1 MYKKM
6 VPLLLSFLLLFS
18 LTACFGNDNKGSSLP
33 SGQTSSSSD
42 FLENNSDTSDS
53 AHSPDASDNSIPD
66 KDPSDS
72 EDLSSKE
79 DGSEDQSVGV
89 VTERD
94 SQESLSASIPTA
106 QQTSG
111 IEKLDLSQLSGLT
124 NELIC
129 WGPGV
134 ERDGNGQIV
143 GAVKAQERYGKYD
156 ALFIGGNQK
165 KIILTFDE
173 GYENGYTAGILD
185 TLKAKKVSA
194 VFFITGDYLER
205 ESALIQRMIDE
216 GHIIGNHS
224 VNHKSLPSITVE
236 EAAEEILNLHQ
247 QVEEQFHYTMTL
259 FRPPKGEYSEK
270 TLMLAK
276 TLGYQNIFWSFAY
289 KDWEVDNQM
298 GVTAA
303 FDKVCK
309 GLHPGA
315 IYLLH
320 AVSSDNAAL
329 LGDWIDYVRAQG
341 YEFVLPSEAV
351 ASVGEGSSR

>member
-1 MYKKM
+1 MLSLIHISLANKRTSLIVPVKGGVEIRSLCIKLCSACISVSYTHLDVYKR
-6 VPLLLSFLLLFS
+6 
-18 LTACFGNDNKGSSLP
+18 
-33 SGQTSSSSD
+33 Q
-42 FLENNSDTSDS
+42 
-53 AHSPDASDNSIPD
+53 
-66 KDPSDS
+66 
-72 EDLSSKE
+72 
-79 DGSEDQSVGV
+79 
-89 VTERD
+89 
-94 SQESLSASIPTA
+94 ASIPTA

-224 VNHKSLPSITVE
+224 VCL
-236 EAAEEILNLHQ
+236 L
-247 QVEEQFHYTMTL
+247 YT
-259 FRPPKGEYSEK
+259 
-270 TLMLAK
+270 
-276 TLGYQNIFWSFAY
+276 
-289 KDWEVDNQM
+289 
-298 GVTAA
+298 
-303 FDKVCK
+303 
-309 GLHPGA
+309 
-315 IYLLH
+315 
-320 AVSSDNAAL
+320 
-329 LGDWIDYVRAQG
+329 
-341 YEFVLPSEAV
+341 
-351 ASVGEGSSR
+351 SRCV